1 MCIDCEYADDMPDPT
16 RDYRYILKDI
26 ELAEVETGIA
36 FPAVFE
42 WDEVD
47 PWAVTIN
54 FGPKSW
60 TFGRELL
67 KAGLHYDAGLG
78 DVQFKGDVLHPNRRL
93 MILDSPDGRIVLRFD
108 PIEVAF
114 FVESIDRHLGRTV
127 AHPTNGGDHA

>member
-1 MCIDCEYADDMPDPT
+1 MCIDCEYRDDMPVPG
-16 RDYRYILKDI
+16 RDYRYIVTDI
-26 ELAEVETGIA
+26 ELAEVETEGA

-42 WDEVD
+42 WDEAD

-67 KAGLHYDAGLG
+67 KTGLHADAGLG
-78 DVQFKGDVLHPNRRL
+78 DVQFRGDMFHPDRRL
-93 MILDSPDGRIVLRFD
+93 MVLDSPDGRVVLRFD

-114 FVESIDRHLGRTV
+114 FVESIDRHLGRT
-127 AHPTNGGDHA
+127 ADRSTGAQ